1 MRAYVLKAIAIV
13 SLLVGCEPL
22 PETAHVAVNPQS
34 APVHTITSF
43 DDSLRCMDD
52 MFLTRGVK
60 DVYIT
65 SAGIPDDTGAIAAG
79 TKEML
84 ITAIS
89 EISAK
94 SGSFHFVD
102 YDPTQIDVQVL
113 SEMVGLRK
121 DFVAPSYYL
130 RGAITQLDSS
140 VLSSTAGAGVS
151 TPFVNLAVSKNQ
163 LVSVISVDLNL
174 GKLVTRQII
183 GGMSAS
189 NSIAVVNSGKGADA
203 GGVFGQG
210 QGTTALTFT
219 VALDKSEGFHQAVR
233 TLIELSA
240 IEVLGKLTRVP
251 YWQCL
256 NIDQTNPAYRTQA
269 RDWYDSMSPPDRIK
283 YAKTGLERLSYYSG
297 PIDANSDA
305 ALSEAIAKYQSENG
319 LVPNGR
325 VDFDL
330 YYRLLGAQGNTQVAN
345 AELPA
350 PVPGQA
356 PAALQTVAA
365 VPEVQLQANKSRFA
379 VNDSLIVGAR
389 TSRDGFL
396 YCYYQDAEGTVAR
409 IFPNR
414 FQPDAFVK
422 AGTPV
427 EIPPG
432 NQFDIKFDEGHAKEA
447 VACVASP
454 LELGVKLPDGLK
466 KEDLEALPVHNLRDV
481 VDSFHKLSTQ
491 VGEGWLS
498 LEVM

>member
-1 MRAYVLKAIAIV
+1 MRAHVLKAIAIV
-13 SLLVGCEPL
+13 PLLVGCEPL
-22 PETAHVAVNPQS
+22 PDTAHIAVNPQS

-140 VLSSTAGAGVS
+140 VLSSTAGAGIS

-174 GKLVTRQII
+174 GKLVTRQIV

-233 TLIELSA
+233 TLIELST

-269 RDWYDSMSPPDRIK
+269 RDWFDLMSPPDRIE
-283 YAKTGLERLSYYSG
+283 YAKTGLERVGYYRG

-330 YYRLLGAQGNTQVAN
+330 YYRLLAAKGAAEVAR
-345 AELPA
+345 AEPPA
-350 PVPGQA
+350 PASGQA
-356 PAALQTVAA
+356 PAALQTAA
-365 VPEVQLQANKSRFA
+365 VPKVQLQANKPRFEI
-379 VNDSLIVGAR
+379 NDSLIVGAR
-389 TSRDGFL
+389 TSQDGFL

-422 AGTPV
+422 ADAPV

-432 NQFDIKFDEGHAKEA
+432 KQFEIKFDEGHAKEA

-454 LELGVKLPDGLK
+454 LELGLKLPEGLK
-466 KEDLEALPVHNLRDV
+466 KDDLEALPVRSLKDV
-481 VDSFHKLSTQ
+481 VDSFHTLSPQ
-491 VGEGWLS
+491 VSEGWLS